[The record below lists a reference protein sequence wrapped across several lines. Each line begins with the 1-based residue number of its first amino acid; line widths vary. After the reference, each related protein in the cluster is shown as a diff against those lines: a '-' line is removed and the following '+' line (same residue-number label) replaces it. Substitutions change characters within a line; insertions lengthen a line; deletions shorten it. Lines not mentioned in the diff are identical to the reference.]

1 MNKQQRGFSLIELM
15 MVIAIIGI
23 LAAVA
28 IPMYRDHLIN
38 SKLTEAATNLYDLRT
53 QMEQFYQ
60 DNRVYGTS
68 ATCGRDAG
76 AVQRVT
82 IPPVSAKY
90 FGYACVLNNTDQG
103 YTITATSTT
112 GISAAGDYVFTIND
126 AGTQTTTKNAGS
138 TITGQN
144 CWLLK
149 KGKTTC

>member
-1 MNKQQRGFSLIELM
+1 MNKHQRGFSLIELM
-15 MVIAIIGI
+15 MVVAIIGI
-23 LAAVA
+23 LAAIA

-60 DNRVYGTS
+60 DNRVYGTA

-76 AVQRVT
+76 GVQRVT
-82 IPPVSAKY
+82 IPPVDAKY
-90 FGYACVLNNTDQG
+90 FGYACVLNNVDQG

-112 GISAAGDYVFTIND
+112 SISAAGDYVFTIND
-126 AGTQTTTKNAGS
+126 AGTQTTTKNKGDA
-138 TITGQN
+138 IVGQN